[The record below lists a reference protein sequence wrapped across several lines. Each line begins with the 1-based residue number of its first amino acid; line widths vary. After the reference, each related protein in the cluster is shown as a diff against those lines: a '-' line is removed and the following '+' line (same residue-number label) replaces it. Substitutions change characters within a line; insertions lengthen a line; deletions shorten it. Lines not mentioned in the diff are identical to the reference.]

1 MSHTLYPSLTAT
13 TIATSGGATINVRC
27 GGSGP
32 PLLLLHGYPQTHV
45 MWHKVAPRL
54 AEHFTLVLTDLRG
67 YGDSVGPP
75 PLTDGSNYSFRE
87 MARDQ
92 LEVMAALGH
101 RQFMLAGHDRGART
115 AHRLVL
121 DHPQAVTAVAL
132 LDIQPTHYAWN
143 QMTVQQ
149 LRRAWHWM
157 LMSQPHDIPEHLLTA
172 ASPQWLLDQFLRHGG
187 DGSAFSPEAYSEYL
201 RCLTP
206 EAIAASCA
214 DYRAF
219 ATLDVEHHQRDCDA
233 GRQISCPTLV
243 LYGEKTYGP
252 TDMTTIWGQYV
263 EAPQCVMVPDTGHY
277 LAEENPQATLDALL
291 GFFSQA
297 GRR

>member
-45 MWHKVAPRL
+45 MWHKVAPR
-54 AEHFTLVLTDLRG
+54 
-67 YGDSVGPP
+67 
-75 PLTDGSNYSFRE
+75 
-87 MARDQ
+87 
-92 LEVMAALGH
+92 GH
-101 RQFMLAGHDRGART
+101 RQSVLAGHDRGART

-132 LDIQPTHYAWN
+132 LDIQPTHYACN

-157 LMSQPHDIPEHLLTA
+157 LMSKPHDIPEHLLTS

-219 ATLDVEHHQRDCDA
+219 
-233 GRQISCPTLV
+233 
-243 LYGEKTYGP
+243 
-252 TDMTTIWGQYV
+252 
-263 EAPQCVMVPDTGHY
+263 
-277 LAEENPQATLDALL
+277 
-291 GFFSQA
+291 
-297 GRR
+297 